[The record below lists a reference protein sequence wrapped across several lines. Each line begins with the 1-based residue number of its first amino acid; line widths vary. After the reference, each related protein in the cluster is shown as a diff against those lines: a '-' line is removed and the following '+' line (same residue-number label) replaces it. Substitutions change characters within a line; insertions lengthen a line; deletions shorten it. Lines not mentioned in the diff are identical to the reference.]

1 METVHKITIELSLTR
16 RKVLVM
22 LTLFFLCWRP
32 GSLGSETLTM
42 TTYYPAPYGGYARLL
57 TTNQTLLARDGG
69 NVGIGMAA
77 PTSRLHVGGEIRTND
92 QIRWGNGRGT
102 LTSDQG
108 ASIELGGTG
117 TPYIDFSQNTVQD
130 FSARLWLSQAGR
142 LEVVGDLSVTGSIR
156 NVCTIVPVTNPGGCG
171 SGRPVAQYPANTG
184 AVVRYALNRSG
195 SDLHNSG
202 NWSMFNANP
211 GGWGGNMLCC
221 RVN

>member
-16 RKVLVM
+16 RKALVL
-22 LTLFFLCWRP
+22 LALFFLCWRP

-57 TTNQTLLARDGG
+57 TTNQTLLARDAG
-69 NVGIGMAA
+69 NVGIGTNA
-77 PTSRLHVGGEIRTND
+77 PTAKLDVAGGEIRIDSGQT
-92 QIRWGNGRGT
+92 IRGRGRLHIMGTELLYLLNTSGGVIGREWGGNGNLQVQGNIT
-102 LTSDQG
+102 LVNT
-108 ASIELGGTG
+108 ASNITN
-117 TPYIDFSQNTVQD
+117 FC
-130 FSARLWLSQAGR
+130 
-142 LEVVGDLSVTGSIR
+142 SVR
-156 NVCTIVPVTNPGGCG
+156 PVSWGCG
-171 SGRPVAQYPANTG
+171 TWGRPMALYPANTG

-221 RVN
+221 KAF